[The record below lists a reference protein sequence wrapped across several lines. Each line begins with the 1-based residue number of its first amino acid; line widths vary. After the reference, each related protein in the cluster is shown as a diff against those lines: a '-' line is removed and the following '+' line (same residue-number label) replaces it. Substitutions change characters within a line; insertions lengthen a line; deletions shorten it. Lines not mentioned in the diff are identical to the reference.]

1 MPLLFTESPK
11 YLLTSESVTE
21 GHPDKV
27 CDQISDAVLDAAF
40 TVDPMSRVAC
50 ETVAGKNL
58 VMVTGEITT
67 KAELD
72 FDAIARKTLLE
83 IGYTDIKYGIDGHSC
98 GIIRNASQQS
108 PDINAGVSTA
118 LETRNT
124 ADASDARRATGAGDQ
139 GMMVGFACNET
150 EGLMP
155 LTVDLSHRLVER
167 LAKVRKNGTLPY
179 LGPDGKS
186 QVTVEYRYGKPHRV
200 DAVVISTQ
208 HEDTDDRAAFTE
220 QLRGDIMDNVITPV
234 VPG

>member
-1 MPLLFTESPK
+1 
-11 YLLTSESVTE
+11 
-21 GHPDKV
+21 
-27 CDQISDAVLDAAF
+27 
-40 TVDPMSRVAC
+40 MSRVAC

-72 FDAIARKTLLE
+72 FDAITRKTLLE

-124 ADASDARRATGAGDQ
+124 DAASDARRATGAGDQ

-167 LAKVRKNGTLPY
+167 LSKVRKDGHPSLP
-179 LGPDGKS
+179 GARMVS
-186 QVTVEYRYGKPHRV
+186 RR
-200 DAVVISTQ
+200 
-208 HEDTDDRAAFTE
+208 
-220 QLRGDIMDNVITPV
+220 
-234 VPG
+234 